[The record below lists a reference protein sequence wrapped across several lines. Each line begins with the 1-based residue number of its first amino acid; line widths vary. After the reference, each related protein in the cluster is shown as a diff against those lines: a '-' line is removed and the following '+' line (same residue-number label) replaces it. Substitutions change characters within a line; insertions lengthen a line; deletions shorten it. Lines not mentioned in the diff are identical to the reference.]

1 MLGFASAIELQNY
14 SVSYS
19 FVSYFIEPTKIESFL
34 KNTQA
39 GAAHATYGA
48 DIGVLVKHL
57 MTSFILCVVQL
68 LLFCC
73 LRRVLKK
80 FYQPRK
86 VIEDLGGGP
95 DPEGLFNW
103 IFPLWR
109 RKSKDYLDLGLD
121 AYFFLRFIRFL
132 LLFFIISG
140 FVNLS
145 VLIPVNATS
154 SNDTANGLDKFSIF
168 NVSRREAD
176 RLNFH
181 FVCSVFTIALFEMM
195 IRREFKYIADVR
207 QKHMNSSLH
216 RSKVS
221 SRVILL
227 GNVPEEY
234 RSIAALNQL
243 FSQFPGGLEHI
254 WLLDEYHKYERHNL
268 YANEAVLEMESFLTA
283 LLSSDKTL
291 LDGDIPKQPVMER
304 VMKKLFY
311 PPIILPIKLKPIS
324 KQATYV
330 RIPGIFRM
338 FMLQKRVSLVSWSL
352 HTLEISAIALEER
365 IAKLSTGDYEKMDKA
380 FLMFKT
386 QESAYMAHQTLLSP
400 EYGKMDDS
408 LVEVDRNDIIWHNL
422 MRKTGVMSIM
432 VNHIINGM
440 IIILTCLYVVP
451 VSLITLVS
459 QIPLLT
465 QLLPFMG
472 FLKKLPREVGSIL
485 SSFLP
490 TLMLSFLTDVQ
501 LTVFRIL
508 LLMKGHC
515 TGAEIELD
523 LQLWYFVFV
532 FVQQFLVVSVLTSLV
547 VVFVN
552 VVEKPASIPI
562 LLAENIPM
570 SAIFFFK
577 FLSVKA
583 FALCGSNFVRLRS
596 LLRWVVITKW
606 VDRTPRQ
613 ASIRTKQLMRIQW
626 GAVYASF
633 SVYAAIGI
641 IYSTI
646 APFVSLFM
654 IFLLILFM
662 LYYKHALRYMYSRE
676 NSSETNG
683 RLYPRALF
691 QLYTGI
697 YCLEFCMIGILLSLR
712 NVQGEHTMKLH
723 ALVVAFVFGLSVSSN
738 VVGYTRFQKL
748 FTLIPQIRENSDD
761 LDEKNLDERISMNL
775 KEQSLLYLHPCYQYQ
790 KPTIWLPDNGNEDS
804 EQLILILREYTNAVA
819 GGSTKGNAAADANS

>member
-1 MLGFASAIELQNY
+1 MLSFASAIELQNY

-48 DIGVLVKHL
+48 DVGVLVKHL

-154 SNDTANGLDKFSIF
+154 SNHTANGLDKFSIF
-168 NVSRREAD
+168 NVSRREVD

-195 IRREFKYIADVR
+195 IRREFEYIADVR

-243 FSQFPGGLEHI
+243 FNRFPGGLEHV
-254 WLLDEYHKYERHNL
+254 WLLDDYHKYERHNL

-304 VMKKLFY
+304 VMRKLFY

-432 VNHIINGM
+432 INHIINGM

-485 SSFLP
+485 SSLLP

-552 VVEKPASIPI
+552 VVEKPASIPL

-596 LLRWVVITKW
+596 LLRWVIITKW

-613 ASIRTKQLMRIQW
+613 ASIRTKQLMTIQW
-626 GAVYASF
+626 GAVYSSF

-654 IFLLILFM
+654 IFLLGLFM

-819 GGSTKGNAAADANS
+819 GGSTKGNAVADANS